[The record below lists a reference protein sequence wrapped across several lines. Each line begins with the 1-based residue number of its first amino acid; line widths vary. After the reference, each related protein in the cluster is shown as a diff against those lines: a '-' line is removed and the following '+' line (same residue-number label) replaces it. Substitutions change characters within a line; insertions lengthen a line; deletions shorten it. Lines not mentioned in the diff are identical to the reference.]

1 MEAAEVEMEKD
12 HFHLLIKNSVV
23 NFPFWVCG
31 AGKVLKSQFCS
42 EKAGKTDSSPSQLF
56 NQAERLKC
64 CKL

>member
-42 EKAGKTDSSPSQLF
+42 EKAGKTESFQSESAVQSGRKTKML
-56 NQAERLKC
+56 
-64 CKL
+64 